1 MQTLINDLPCRNVF
15 QGNSSTHQ
23 HFYLP
28 QALSSTFDFRLS
40 LHFQFRGL
48 KRREGRRCED
58 PGTVDT
64 KQQRQ
69 NSASNF
75 IDVPQIDQLER
86 EMSTSITCKNRI
98 ST

>member
-1 MQTLINDLPCRNVF
+1 MFD
-15 QGNSSTHQ
+15 SS
-23 HFYLP
+23 L
-28 QALSSTFDFRLS
+28 STFNLEAS
-40 LHFQFRGL
+40 N
-48 KRREGRRCED
+48 EGKGGGQTRCED